1 MPLDQSFTPVSFE
14 LLEKLA
20 SNNKKEWYDAHKSEF
35 DAQLRAP
42 FADVLEAVTA
52 RLEGSIAPLIGS
64 KKTMFRQNRDI
75 RFSKDKSP
83 YKTSVSGL
91 LTPSGTKKEMNGVLY
106 IHLDATGGF
115 MATGFYQLATS
126 KLALI
131 RERIVE
137 RPQRFTQM
145 LESLAEHDLD
155 LDKSSSLT
163 RMPKGFEAHDGHD
176 HAPYIKLKNFLV
188 LERLPKSAW
197 TKGDIVDRAA
207 HLALASAD
215 FLGFCQTALLK
226 EGSH

>member
-1 MPLDQSFTPVSFE
+1 MPLDQSLTPLSFE

-20 SNNKKEWYDAHKSEF
+20 ANNRKEWYDTHKEEF
-35 DAQLRAP
+35 EANLRAP
-42 FADVLEAVTA
+42 FAEVLEAITT
-52 RLEGSIAPLIGS
+52 RLEGSISPLIGS
-64 KKTMFRQNRDI
+64 KKTMFRQNRDV

-137 RPQRFTQM
+137 RPKRFAQM

-155 LDKSSSLT
+155 LDRSSSLT
-163 RMPKGFEAHDGHD
+163 RMPKGFEAHEAHEF
-176 HAPYIKLKNFLV
+176 APYIKLKNFLV
-188 LERLPKSAW
+188 LENLQKSSW
-197 TKGDIVDRAA
+197 TGGDIVDRAT
-207 HLALASAD
+207 HLGLASAD

-226 EGSH
+226 DA